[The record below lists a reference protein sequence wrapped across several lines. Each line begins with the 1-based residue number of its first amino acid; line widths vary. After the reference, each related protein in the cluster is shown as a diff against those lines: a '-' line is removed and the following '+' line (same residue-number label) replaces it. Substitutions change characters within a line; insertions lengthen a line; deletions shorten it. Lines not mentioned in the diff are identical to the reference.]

1 MAAGESEE
9 KNLPPSQRKLRK
21 LREKGQVASSSDFV
35 TALIFAFGIVV
46 VLAMWPRYVEVFT
59 GSMRLALDGTR
70 RTGQGLSSLLLADIA
85 RMIFDVL
92 LPLLIVVAAAGFIGH
107 VAFKKGLIVSFD
119 PIKPDMKRLNPT
131 EGFKRIFAFRNGVD
145 FGLVLLRSLV
155 WFITAGVVIWWA
167 LPVILMSP
175 TCELPCVA
183 TTGLDLI
190 RTLMI
195 IATILLIVIGL
206 IDLPLQTFMFLREQ
220 KMSKTEFKRE
230 MKEEQ
235 GSPEFVGH
243 RKEQH
248 KSFAA
253 GGGITGVR
261 GMTLVFSSSDH
272 VVAIRFDQ
280 NSEPVP
286 IIVAKGTG
294 THGDSILDTAQ
305 AMGVPVEVEP
315 MVARE
320 LSLVGIGGMVPE
332 RLFSP
337 VAMALVRHRKAG

>member
-1 MAAGESEE
+1 MGDVGHLAPVRRLHSE
-9 KNLPPSQRKLRK
+9 LAVQR
-21 LREKGQVASSSDFV
+21 VV
-35 TALIFAFGIVV
+35 TAH
-46 VLAMWPRYVEVFT
+46 R
-59 GSMRLALDGTR
+59 RLAAIHSET
-70 RTGQGLSSLLLADIA
+70 TLLADLSTNA
-85 RMIFDVL
+85 CEPRQPALPPFALVL
-92 LPLLIVVAAAGFIGH
+92 VRIVQGEVKALAAFEPL
-107 VAFKKGLIVSFD
+107 
-119 PIKPDMKRLNPT
+119 KPDMKRLNPM
-131 EGFKRIFAFRNGVD
+131 EGFKRIFSFRNGVD
-145 FGLVLLRSLV
+145 FGLVLVRSCI
-155 WFITAGVVIWWA
+155 WFIAAGVVMWWA
-167 LPVILMSP
+167 LPAILMSP

-195 IATILLIVIGL
+195 IAIIMLIVVGL

-235 GSPEFVGH
+235 GAPEFVGH

-253 GGGITGVR
+253 GGGVTGVR
-261 GMTLVFSSSDH
+261 GMTLVFASSDH

-305 AMGVPVEVEP
+305 AMQVPVEADP

-332 RLFSP
+332 RLFGP